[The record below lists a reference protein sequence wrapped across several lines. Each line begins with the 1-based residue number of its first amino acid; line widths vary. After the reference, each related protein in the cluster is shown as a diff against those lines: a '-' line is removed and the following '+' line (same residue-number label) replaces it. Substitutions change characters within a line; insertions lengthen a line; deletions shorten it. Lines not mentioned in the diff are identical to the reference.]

1 MSTPI
6 TQLPATASLE
16 QLRKQAKERLAELRA
31 DNPAAKLAD
40 AQLALAQSYGFE
52 SWPRLVH
59 HVEETRAGA
68 GPRITAPVSRTLGAR
83 DVARTAA
90 FWRDVLGFELRDG
103 SELASGEALI
113 RLTADEQTPALVF
126 FQVSDVAAMHARVGD
141 RGGAPSAIEK
151 MNQLKLRL
159 FEVRDP
165 DGHVLWFGDS
175 YQMPSQSRPRAM
187 VEQALPELPLSDV
200 AAGIRHYVD
209 VLGFSINHAQANLGV
224 MYRDA
229 CTVLLIERT
238 EGHRGIGSAY
248 FYVRDVDALHAE
260 LLARGADVQGDPVSR
275 PWGLRDIDVRDLE
288 GNRLRFG
295 QTFE

>member
-90 FWRDVLGFELRDG
+90 F
-103 SELASGEALI
+103 
-113 RLTADEQTPALVF
+113 
-126 FQVSDVAAMHARVGD
+126 
-141 RGGAPSAIEK
+141 
-151 MNQLKLRL
+151 
-159 FEVRDP
+159 
-165 DGHVLWFGDS
+165 
-175 YQMPSQSRPRAM
+175 
-187 VEQALPELPLSDV
+187 
-200 AAGIRHYVD
+200 
-209 VLGFSINHAQANLGV
+209 
-224 MYRDA
+224 
-229 CTVLLIERT
+229 
-238 EGHRGIGSAY
+238 
-248 FYVRDVDALHAE
+248 
-260 LLARGADVQGDPVSR
+260 
-275 PWGLRDIDVRDLE
+275 
-288 GNRLRFG
+288 
-295 QTFE
+295 